1 MDVKWNQNGNWLL
14 TASRDHLIKIFDL
27 RNMSHE
33 MQVFRG
39 HKKEACCLAWHPV
52 HESLFA
58 SGGSDGSILFWN
70 VGTEKEVGGMD
81 QAHDSVV
88 WSLNWHPLGHILA
101 SGSNDHTCKFW
112 TRNRPGDKMT
122 DKYNLNLMPKGEQEN
137 EYEETESGSS
147 VSIPGFGGYV
157 EPVVQQPPAV
167 NQWNNNPR
175 HNFNRPYHNQGNY
188 NHSNNY

>member
-14 TASRDHLIKIFDL
+14 TASRDHLIKMFDI
-27 RNMSHE
+27 RSMGHE

-52 HESLFA
+52 HESLFS

-70 VGTEKEVGGMD
+70 VGTEKEVGGME
-81 QAHDSVV
+81 QAHESVV

-122 DKYNLNLMPKGEQEN
+122 DKYNLNLMPKNQEEN
-137 EYEETESGSS
+137 EYEETEQT

-157 EPVVQQPPAV
+157 EPQVLQPPTV
-167 NQWNNNPR
+167 NHGWNNPHHSR
-175 HNFNRPYHNQGNY
+175 SNFNRPSFH
-188 NHSNNY
+188 HSNNYNSNY